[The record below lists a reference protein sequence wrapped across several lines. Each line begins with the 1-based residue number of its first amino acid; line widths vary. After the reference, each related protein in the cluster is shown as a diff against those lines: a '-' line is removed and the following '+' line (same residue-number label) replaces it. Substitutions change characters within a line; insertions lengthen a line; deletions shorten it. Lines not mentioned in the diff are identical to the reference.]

1 MVNLTVTDD
10 DGATGWITKNVAV
23 IVTVITTCEELQ
35 IYIGGKEYDLENVT
49 IGVKVASMLSEW

>member
-35 IYIGGKEYDLENVT
+35 NIHRR
-49 IGVKVASMLSEW
+49 